1 MTPLDDEL
9 AMRGV
14 LTDLTAGQ
22 PPAPPGRS
30 AAVRDRA
37 RARRRRQL
45 AGVAAAVAVLVAAAI
60 AVPLGV
66 LHAGPTPPSAPRH
79 YRVSE
84 NPPRPGAPRGLIAT
98 GRAAGVRWSL
108 SVQLQQHG
116 SLMCWL
122 LPGREQVCDGGG
134 ADQAK
139 VSRTGDPAWISS
151 GGGPGFQIYGGWV
164 RADVTRLAVTY
175 SNGQVLSL
183 RPVDVLGRRYA
194 RFFALAGSPRARVT
208 QVAAYSADRELG
220 YAIPFT
226 AADSVDLVR
235 WLRPGQPALPRPV
248 ARVIGSGNSGGPSWT
263 DHLYIGPWGT
273 CVDGTNDGS
282 LCWPSTGW
290 LPGSHGVIG
299 SMGLSAIGN
308 SIFYEHCQAVPAV
321 SYVVITRADGSTE
334 RIAAIQAGPWK
345 YLSYASVQRDKVV
358 RWAAF
363 GAHGQELASGSG
375 QAP

>member
-22 PPAPPGRS
+22 PPAPTGRY
-30 AAVRDRA
+30 AAVRHRA

-45 AGVAAAVAVLVAAAI
+45 AGVAAAVAVLAAAAI
-60 AVPLGV
+60 AIPLGV
-66 LHAGPTPPSAPRH
+66 LQAGPTPPSTPRN

-84 NPPRPGAPRGLIAT
+84 NPPSPGAPRGLIAT

-108 SVQLQQHG
+108 SVQQQG

-122 LPGREQVCDGGG
+122 TPVHEQVCDGGG

-183 RPVDVLGRRYA
+183 RPVGALGRRYA
-194 RFFALAGSPRARVT
+194 RFFALAGSPTVT
-208 QVAAYSADRELG
+208 VTEVAAYAAHRELG

-226 AADSVDLVR
+226 ADHTVDLVR
-235 WLRPGQPALPRPV
+235 WLRPGQPALPSPV
-248 ARVIGSGNSGGPSWT
+248 SRVIGSGNADGTPWAE
-263 DHLYIGPWGT
+263 HLYIGPWGT
-273 CVDGTNDGS
+273 CIDGANVS
-282 LCWPSTGW
+282 SCWHGTGW
-290 LPGSHGVIG
+290 LPSSSAIIA
-299 SMGLSAIGN
+299 SMGFSAIGN
-308 SIFYEHCQAVPAV
+308 SVYFERCQAAPAV
-321 SYVVITRADGSTE
+321 SYVVVTRADGSTE

-363 GAHGQELASGSG
+363 GAHRQELASGSG

>member
-183 RPVDVLGRRYA
+183 RPVGALGRRYA
-194 RFFALAGSPRARVT
+194 RFFALAGSPTVT
-208 QVAAYSADRELG
+208 VTEVAAYAAHRELG

-226 AADSVDLVR
+226 ADHTVDLVR
-235 WLRPGQPALPRPV
+235 WLRPGQPALPSPV
-248 ARVIGSGNSGGPSWT
+248 SRVIGSGNADGTPWAE
-263 DHLYIGPWGT
+263 HLYIGPWGT
-273 CVDGTNDGS
+273 CIDGANVS
-282 LCWPSTGW
+282 SCWHGTGW
-290 LPGSHGVIG
+290 LPSSSAIIA
-299 SMGLSAIGN
+299 SMGFSAIGN
-308 SIFYEHCQAVPAV
+308 SVYFERCQAAPAV
-321 SYVVITRADGSTE
+321 SYVVVTRADGSTE

-363 GAHGQELASGSG
+363 GAHRQELASGSG